1 MKYLKIFIAFIFVIL
16 ISSCS
21 NNDNP
26 VVDTTP
32 PAAPTNV
39 QTVVRD
45 NEVDILWDY
54 NKESDVAGYN
64 VYYATSYQGQY
75 NLLGS
80 TEQNFYA
87 DTDAKNGE
95 LWYYAVV
102 AYDFSGNESELSFDE
117 VYGAPRP
124 EGMNQSV
131 FDFRNFPNTSGYDF
145 SEFAVVPFDIND
157 NQFSADF
164 FFENDSG
171 SYYLNV
177 WTDTEIQDMGATSDI
192 YDIPYAPITTGWVPL
207 IPGDNVKYVTAE
219 AGHTYV
225 IFTWDNHFAK
235 IRIKTMTTERAVFDW
250 TYQLIEG
257 EQQLKPTIRNGRIGI
272 SNIVLKN
279 SGK

>member
-16 ISSCS
+16 ISGCS
-21 NNDNP
+21 NKNNP
-26 VVDTTP
+26 VIDTTP

-39 QTVVRD
+39 RTVVRD

-54 NKESDVAGYN
+54 NKEPDVAGYN
-64 VYYATSYQGQY
+64 VYYATSYQGKY
-75 NLLGS
+75 TLLGS
-80 TEQNFYA
+80 TKQNFYA
-87 DTDAKNGE
+87 DTGAKNGE

-102 AYDFSGNESELSFDE
+102 AYDFSGNESALSTDE
-117 VYGAPRP
+117 AYGAPRP

-145 SEFAVVPFDIND
+145 SNFAVVPYDIND
-157 NQFSADF
+157 GQSSADF

-177 WTDTEIQDMGATSDI
+177 WTDTEIQDMGPTNDI
-192 YDIPYAPITTGWVPL
+192 YDIPYAPITGWVPL
-207 IPGDNVKYVTAE
+207 IPGDNVKYVTAIP
-219 AGHTYV
+219 GHTYV

-235 IRIKTMTTERAVFDW
+235 IRIKTITTERAVFDW

-257 EQQLKPTIRNGRIGI
+257 EQQLKPTIRNGRVGI
-272 SNIVLKN
+272 SNTVLKN
-279 SGK
+279 SAK